1 MVLNVSLE
9 LAAELLEK
17 ADHRHGRCVAERA
30 EGAAQHVL
38 GEVAHVIDI
47 FHRAVAFVE
56 AGHRLLQPVC
66 AFAAGD
72 APAAALLLVE
82 LDGAE
87 RKLDDRDRLIKDDDA
102 GGTEHGTRLA
112 HLVEVHANIDLV
124 RAEDGTR
131 CAAGHY
137 GLECLAVGNAAGN
150 VVDHLL
156 QVVTHRQLVDAGPID
171 VAADAEQARAA
182 IALCAD
188 LRVCGAAHL
197 DDEGHAGDGFG
208 VVDDCG
214 TAIQPDHGGE
224 GRLDARYATLAFERL
239 HQGGFLADF
248 IGTSAGLRDGV
259 KIEGAAED
267 VLAQDAALITLR
279 QRPLRNLEKIAVLA
293 TEIDETHLRANGQ
306 PGDHGAFDD
315 GVRVVQEDQVV
326 LAGAGFAL
334 VAVDQ
339 HVLGLLALFGHEGPL
354 HTGGKACA
362 TAAAKA
368 GGLHLIDDPLGALLN
383 ALAQGRIATKL
394 DVLIDVGGTL
404 TPAAGDEFDFVGMG
418 DELGH

>member
-1 MVLNVSLE
+1 M
-9 LAAELLEK
+9 
-17 ADHRHGRCVAERA
+17 
-30 EGAAQHVL
+30 
-38 GEVAHVIDI
+38 IYI
-47 FHRAVAFVE
+47 FHRAVAFVD
-56 AGHRLLQPVC
+56 AGHRLLQPVG
-66 AFAAGD
+66 ALAAGD
-72 APAAALLLVE
+72 APAAALVLVE

-87 RKLDDRDRLIKDDDA
+87 CELDDRNRLIEDDDA
-102 GGTEHGTRLA
+102 GGAEHGARLA
-112 HLVEVHANIDLV
+112 HLVEVHANIDFV
-124 RAEDGTR
+124 RAQDGTR
-131 CAAGHY
+131 CAAGHH

-156 QVVTHRQLVDAGPID
+156 QVVTHRQLVDTGSID

-182 IALCAD
+182 IALRAD
-188 LRVCGAAHL
+188 LRVCGAAYL

-214 TAIQPDHGGE
+214 TAIEPDDGGE
-224 GRLDARYATLAFERL
+224 GRLDARYATFAFERL
-239 HQGGFLADF
+239 HERRLFADF
-248 IGTSAGLRDGV
+248 IGASTRLRNGV
-259 KIEGAAED
+259 KIEAAAED

-293 TEIDETHLRANGQ
+293 TEIDEAHLRADGQ

-326 LAGAGFAL
+326 LACAGLAL
-334 VAVDQ
+334 VAVDED
-339 HVLGLLALFGHEGPL
+339 VLGLLALLGHEGPL

-362 TAAAKA
+362 AAAAKA
-368 GGLHLIDDPLGALLN
+368 GGLHLIDDPLRALLN